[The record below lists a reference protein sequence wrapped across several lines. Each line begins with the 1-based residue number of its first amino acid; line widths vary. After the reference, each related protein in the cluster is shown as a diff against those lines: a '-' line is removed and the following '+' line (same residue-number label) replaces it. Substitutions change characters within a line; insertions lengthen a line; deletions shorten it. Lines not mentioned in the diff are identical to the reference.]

1 MQITAILSDYDGTL
15 SPTDSIRSKENAIP
29 EGLENVLWDISE
41 KIPVCIVSSKDFN
54 FLHKRTRFAKIVS
67 CILGIETLVLE
78 RHKKTG
84 VIPTYSEDK
93 SGRIL
98 ECQDF
103 SCIKNNYI
111 SVDDDDDSLQNNS
124 EILSQLVEQIG
135 SDFKEV
141 SIEEKFTV
149 TGKEALAGI
158 TIDWRHMD
166 DWKSFKVESEPRLR
180 KVITEKQREFPQSNI
195 HIQTY
200 TTHPFVDIY
209 TAKCDK
215 GMAFDRITSEIPTIE
230 AKRQNIM
237 YLGDSENDNP
247 AFAKA
252 DVSIGVHSDRRLYPR
267 LDCQYSI
274 DFDRL
279 PLFLRRLS
287 HDDFEFSDKL
297 FYCY

>member
-1 MQITAILSDYDGTL
+1 MQIAAILSDYDGTL

-54 FLHKRTRFAKIVS
+54 FLHKRTRFAKIIS

-111 SVDDDDDSLQNNS
+111 SVSDDDDSLRHNS
-124 EILSQLVEQIG
+124 GILSQLVEQIG
-135 SDFKEV
+135 SDFKGV

-247 AFAKA
+247 GFRKA
-252 DVSIGVHSDRRLYPR
+252 NVSIGIQSDSRLRPKLNCKYNICFNELPVFLKNL
-267 LDCQYSI
+267 LDR
-274 DFDRL
+274 DL
-279 PLFLRRLS
+279 
-287 HDDFEFSDKL
+287 EFSDSL
-297 FYCY
+297 FS